1 MPGKH
6 TKLFKRIFH
15 GDFRPADGMD
25 YSRAYK
31 RWMKENYEAHQRFRK
46 TLKKLHSRD
55 EGRHP
60 AHGGSTPVD
69 EAWF

>member
-6 TKLFKRIFH
+6 TKLFKSIFH
-15 GDFRPADGMD
+15 GDFRPADRMD

-46 TLKKLHSRD
+46 TLKKASWKRL
-55 EGRHP
+55 
-60 AHGGSTPVD
+60 TN
-69 EAWF
+69 

>member
-46 TLKKLHSRD
+46 T
-55 EGRHP
+55 
-60 AHGGSTPVD
+60 
-69 EAWF
+69 